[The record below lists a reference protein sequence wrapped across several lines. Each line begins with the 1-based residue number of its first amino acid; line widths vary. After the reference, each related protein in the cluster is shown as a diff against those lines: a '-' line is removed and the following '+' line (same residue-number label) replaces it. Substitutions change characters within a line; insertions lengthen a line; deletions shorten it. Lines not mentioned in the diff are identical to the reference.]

1 MAALLVGLL
10 APVSPPLAV
19 AAVVAAGFVAITF
32 ANLGAG
38 LALFVVLTFFDR
50 TTGLQAAGL
59 TTPVK
64 LGGALIA
71 GVWLLRLVDRRSRM
85 RFIFVDQPLV
95 AWSAVG
101 LVALAGTS
109 MLWAADSGAAF
120 SSAFRL
126 FQGVLLLVITYS
138 VVTDRQKLWWLMT
151 AFVGG
156 SLFAV
161 VLGFFGSYSASASV
175 NDARLSG
182 GFDDPNE
189 LAAVVVPSIVF
200 CGYAFAALGDRRV
213 RWLLLPAVG
222 ILGVALLRTDS
233 QAGLVA
239 LMAALLLAL
248 VFSGDLRRRAAAV
261 VACLVV
267 AGTLFY
273 TLVTAPVAFQTIL
286 SSDNTSNRKS
296 LWAVAGSIVSDHPFL
311 GVGGG
316 NFTVV
321 EPSYIVRTIN
331 LPRVDLVSEGE
342 LVHNSYLQVLAEL
355 GLFGLVAF
363 LAVVSSTLVVG
374 VGAVRALKRN
384 GDVEGERLARAVVIG
399 ATAMLVAYFFATNQ
413 YEKQLWLMLGAS
425 AALTSVARTS
435 LLAWRPTR
443 RRSP

>member
-1 MAALLVGLL
+1 MAAVFVGLL
-10 APVSPPLAV
+10 TPVSPQLAV
-19 AAVVAAGFVAITF
+19 AAVVAVGFVALTLV
-32 ANLGAG
+32 NLGAG

-50 TTGLQAAGL
+50 TTGLQSVGL

-64 LGGALIA
+64 LGGAVIA
-71 GVWLLRLVDRRSRM
+71 CVWLLRLVDRRSRM
-85 RFIFVDQPLV
+85 RFIFVDHPLV

-101 LVALAGTS
+101 LVTLAATS
-109 MLWAADSGAAF
+109 MLWATDPDAAF

-126 FQGVLLLVITYS
+126 FQGVLFLVITYS
-138 VVTDRQKLWWLMT
+138 VVADRQKLWWLMM

-200 CGYAFAALGDRRV
+200 CAYAFAALGDRRV
-213 RWLLLPAVG
+213 RWILPPVAA

-239 LMAALLLAL
+239 LIAALLLGL
-248 VFSGDLRRRAAAV
+248 VFSGDLRRRATAA

-286 SSDNTSNRKS
+286 SADNTSNRKS
-296 LWAVAGSIVSDHPFL
+296 LWAVAGSIVSDHPLL
-311 GVGGG
+311 GVGAG
-316 NFTVV
+316 NFSTV
-321 EPSYIVRTIN
+321 EPFYTVRAIN

-355 GLFGLVAF
+355 GIVGLVAF
-363 LAVVSSTLVVG
+363 VGVILSTLVVG
-374 VGAVRALKRN
+374 VRAIRALERS

-425 AALTSVARTS
+425 AALASVARAS
-435 LLAWRPTR
+435 RLARRPTR
-443 RRSP
+443 PRSV